1 MDRNTF
7 TELPLITSNKEYSEF
22 VMASVR
28 QALNEILI
36 DTYTLEFDGFG
47 QPLLSELEYACQR
60 GLQVRCLIDPSG
72 SQNFIHDHPELLTKL
87 ETEIRIRHF
96 RNIPGNFLVF
106 DRQLAVIGSH
116 SLSEFSVENLSGD
129 ALLSRV
135 ITGERAAEIATRIND
150 DWLQAKACR

>member
-7 TELPLITSNKEYSEF
+7 TELPLITSSKEYSEF
-22 VMASVR
+22 VMAKVR
-28 QALNEILI
+28 QSLSEILI

-72 SQNFIHDHPELLTKL
+72 SQNFIHDHPELLIKL

-106 DRQLAVIGSH
+106 DRQQAVIGSH
-116 SLSEFSVENLSGD
+116 SLSEFSIENPSED
-129 ALLSRV
+129 ALLSRI
-135 ITGERAAEIATRIND
+135 ITGKQAVEIATRID
-150 DWLQAKACR
+150 ADWLQTKPCR